1 MKKEEILLFLRT
13 LKAMNKKVEKLGIFG
28 SIAREDDTE
37 KSDIDVVVELTD
49 PDMFVLIG
57 IKQELEEKFGV
68 HVDIVRYRDT
78 MNPFLKNR
86 IDHEAVYV

>member
-1 MKKEEILLFLRT
+1 MIKKEIVLFLRN
-13 LKAMNKKVEKLGIFG
+13 LKAMNSKVKKLGIFG
-28 SIAREDDTE
+28 SIAGDDYTE
-37 KSDIDVVVELTD
+37 NGDIDVVVELTD

-57 IKQELEEKFGV
+57 ITQDLEEKFGR

-86 IDHEAVYV
+86 IDNEALYV